1 MAYILIF
8 CRFILM
14 NIKLSLLVLC
24 LTGISFAQNKKK
36 MINSEPDN
44 NYREDQFYASVTY
57 NLLSNKPKDVS
68 QSGFSTGFHFGFI
81 RDMPV
86 NEKRNKAIGIGV
98 GVSTNSYNHNIAILK
113 ADNNFTYTIID
124 ESEINVSKN
133 KLTTYL
139 VEMPLEF
146 RWRTSTATDYN
157 FWRIYTGLKV
167 GYVVYNSATFISNA
181 QDVKLSNLDE
191 LNRLQYGLT
200 LSVGYGTWNFHAY
213 YGLNPIFNTNA
224 NLEGGNLD
232 FRSFKIG
239 LMFYLL

>member
-1 MAYILIF
+1 
-8 CRFILM
+8 M
-14 NIKLSLLVLC
+14 NIKLLILVLSV
-24 LTGISFAQNKKK
+24 TSVSFGQNIKTLV
-36 MINSEPDN
+36 NADPDT
-44 NYREDQFYASVTY
+44 NYREDQFYAAVTY
-57 NLLSNKPKDVS
+57 NLLNDKPKDVS

-81 RDMPV
+81 RDMPI
-86 NEKRNKAIGIGV
+86 NEKRNKAIGLGLGI
-98 GVSTNSYNHNIAILK
+98 SSNSYNHNIGIVK
-113 ADNNFTYTIID
+113 VDNNLTYSIID

-139 VEMPLEF
+139 VEVPLEF

-167 GYVVYNSATFISNA
+167 GYVVYNTATFQSNLETI
-181 QDVKLSNLDE
+181 KLSNLND
-191 LNRLQYGLT
+191 LNSLQYGVT

-213 YGLNPIFNTNA
+213 YGLNSIFNTDA
-224 NLEGGNLD
+224 NLGDANID